1 MVCELMLIF
10 AIRVEA
16 SAAPAESCSKAM
28 AAAPASIVLIVPSFI
43 LHEYR

>member
-10 AIRVEA
+10 AIKVEA
-16 SAAPAESCSKAM
+16 SAATADNCSNTI

-43 LHEYR
+43 LHEYS